1 MKLVLN
7 NENII
12 TYISDLGIN
21 DIVAEY
27 DSLAA
32 AQTDIAKLAPENL
45 EYVEIRTDD
54 NRVLGKYY
62 NLILNNTDIINIL
75 DESGEEVVKYEVHFH
90 LREKTDIEKLNE
102 RIDALEGHESYQ
114 NTAIANL
121 QESQDVQDGAI
132 EDLGM
137 AVSEIVGEE

>member
-7 NENII
+7 NENLI
-12 TYISDLGIN
+12 TYISDIGIG

-27 DSLAA
+27 ETLAA
-32 AQTDIAKLAPENL
+32 AHTDIAKLTPENL

-62 NLILNNTDIINIL
+62 NLVLANTNIINIL
-75 DESGEEVVKYEVHFH
+75 DESGEEVIKYEVHFS

-102 RIDALEGHESYQ
+102 RLDALEGHESYQ
-114 NTAIANL
+114 NSAIADL
-121 QESQDVQDGAI
+121 QESQEVQDGAI

-137 AVSEIVGEE
+137 VVSEIVGEE

>member
-1 MKLVLN
+1 MKLVLSN
-7 NENII
+7 DNMI

-32 AQTDIAKLAPENL
+32 AQTDMAKLTPENL

-54 NRVLGKYY
+54 NRTLGKYY

-75 DESGEEVVKYEVHFH
+75 DESGEEVIKYEVHFH

>member
-32 AQTDIAKLAPENL
+32 AQNGYRK
-45 EYVEIRTDD
+45 
-54 NRVLGKYY
+54 
-62 NLILNNTDIINIL
+62 
-75 DESGEEVVKYEVHFH
+75 
-90 LREKTDIEKLNE
+90 
-102 RIDALEGHESYQ
+102 
-114 NTAIANL
+114 ANPRK
-121 QESQDVQDGAI
+121 S
-132 EDLGM
+132 
-137 AVSEIVGEE
+137 

>member
-1 MKLVLN
+1 MKLVLSN
-7 NENII
+7 DNMI

-32 AQTDIAKLAPENL
+32 AQTDIAKLTPENL

-121 QESQDVQDGAI
+121 QESQEVQDGAI
-132 EDLGM
+132 EDLGT

>member
-12 TYISDLGIN
+12 TYISDLGIG
-21 DIVAEY
+21 DILAEY
-27 DSLAA
+27 ETLNAA
-32 AQTDIAKLAPENL
+32 NIDIAKLTPENL
-45 EYVEIRTDD
+45 NYVEIRTDD

-75 DESGEEVVKYEVHFH
+75 DESGEEVIKYEVHFH
-90 LREKTDIEKLNE
+90 LREKTEIEKLNE
-102 RIDALEGHESYQ
+102 RIDALEDHETYQ
-114 NTAIANL
+114 NTAISDL

-132 EDLGM
+132 EDIGL
-137 AVSEIVGEE
+137 AISEIVGEE

>member
-32 AQTDIAKLAPENL
+32 AQTDIAKLTPENL

-121 QESQDVQDGAI
+121 QESQEVQDGAI
-132 EDLGM
+132 EDLGT

>member
-1 MKLVLN
+1 MKLVLSN
-7 NENII
+7 DNMI

-32 AQTDIAKLAPENL
+32 AQTDIAKLTPENL

-54 NRVLGKYY
+54 NHTLGKYY

>member
-1 MKLVLN
+1 MKLVLSN
-7 NENII
+7 DNMI

-32 AQTDIAKLAPENL
+32 AQTDIAKLTPENL

-54 NRVLGKYY
+54 NLTLGKYY

-75 DESGEEVVKYEVHFH
+75 DESGEEVIKYEVHFH

>member
-7 NENII
+7 NNNII
-12 TYISDLGIN
+12 TYIRDIGIN

-27 DSLAA
+27 SSLETAN
-32 AQTDIAKLAPENL
+32 TDIAKLTPENL
-45 EYVEIRTDD
+45 EYVETKDD
-54 NRVLGKYY
+54 NNHILGKYY

-75 DESGEEVVKYEVHFH
+75 DESGEQIVKYEVHFH

-121 QESQDVQDGAI
+121 QESQEVQDGAI
-132 EDLGM
+132 EDLGT

>member
-12 TYISDLGIN
+12 TYISDLGIG
-21 DIVAEY
+21 DILAEY
-27 DSLAA
+27 ETLNAA
-32 AQTDIAKLAPENL
+32 NIDIAKLTPENL

-54 NRVLGKYY
+54 NSVLGKYY

-75 DESGEEVVKYEVHFH
+75 DESSEEVVKYEVHFH

-102 RIDALEGHESYQ
+102 RIDALESHESYQ
-114 NTAIANL
+114 NTAISDL

-132 EDLGM
+132 EDIGL
-137 AVSEIVGEE
+137 AISEIVGEE

>member
-32 AQTDIAKLAPENL
+32 AHTDIAKLTPENL

-54 NRVLGKYY
+54 NRVLGKYN

-75 DESGEEVVKYEVHFH
+75 DESGEEVIKYEVHFH

-121 QESQDVQDGAI
+121 QESQEVQDGAI
-132 EDLGM
+132 EDLGT

>member
-32 AQTDIAKLAPENL
+32 ANTDIAKLTPKNL
-45 EYVEIRTDD
+45 SYVEIRTDD
-54 NRVLGKYY
+54 NRTLGKYY

-75 DESGEEVVKYEVHFH
+75 DESGEAVIKYEVHFH

-102 RIDALEGHESYQ
+102 RIDTLEGHEADQS
-114 NTAIANL
+114 TAIADL

-132 EDLGM
+132 EDIGL
-137 AVSEIVGEE
+137 AISEIVGEE